1 MTQLG
6 ELSDADLQE
15 RARAWRR
22 LALQGVL
29 HARGYAHE
37 HETELRRRN
46 RGPMPLSDRLGTP
59 LATSPALRRWWR
71 FWQG

>member
-1 MTQLG
+1 MTKPV

-15 RARAWRR
+15 RALAWRR

-46 RGPMPLSDRLGTP
+46 RAPMSLSDRLGPP
-59 LATSPALRRWWR
+59 LAASPAPRRWWR
-71 FWQG
+71 FW